1 MENVNHQLDNR
12 ALMYS
17 YCFLLGLPNKHFKF
31 YLDFWYTLAKIGH
44 VTCVILFTHKV
55 HGGTTYED
63 IKLKVNQ
70 AEEMA
75 RQNQDKNIDTVL
87 FFDEANTT
95 EALSMI
101 KEVMVDRRINGRPIG
116 QGLERLQFIAA
127 CNPYRRWLISQ
138 LPSV

>member
-1 MENVNHQLDNR
+1 MPFLSMPGKYLQLPFIIRTTKYAWSNWLR
-12 ALMYS
+12 FHTYLQIS
-17 YCFLLGLPNKHFKF
+17 YV
-31 YLDFWYTLAKIGH
+31 LA
-44 VTCVILFTHKV
+44 ILIVFKV

-63 IKLKVNQ
+63 IKLKVTQ

-75 RQNQDKNIDTVL
+75 RQNQGKNIDTVL

-127 CNPYRRWLISQ
+127 CNPYRRWLHFAST
-138 LPSV
+138 LRLL

>member
-1 MENVNHQLDNR
+1 MFI
-12 ALMYS
+12 
-17 YCFLLGLPNKHFKF
+17 C
-31 YLDFWYTLAKIGH
+31 
-44 VTCVILFTHKV
+44 KV

-63 IKLKVNQ
+63 IKLRVNQ

-75 RQNQDKNIDTVL
+75 RQNQDKNIDTVV

-127 CNPYRRWLISQ
+127 CNPYRR
-138 LPSV
+138 